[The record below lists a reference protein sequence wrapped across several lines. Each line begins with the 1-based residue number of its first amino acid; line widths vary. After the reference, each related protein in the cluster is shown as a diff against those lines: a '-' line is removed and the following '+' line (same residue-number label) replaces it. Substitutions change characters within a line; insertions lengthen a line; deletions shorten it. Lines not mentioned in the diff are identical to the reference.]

1 MGGCKRQTRSL
12 LPSPVRIIAGDYRRR
27 NLYSPPGMTTRPIPD
42 RVKEAI
48 FSMLG
53 LRLKGATF
61 LDCFAGSGAI
71 GLEALSRG
79 ASSCLFVEKDR
90 HSADTLE
97 RNIAM
102 LGGTCEERSTL
113 VRGDALGLSVI
124 ARCPRPLDLAFF
136 DPPYPLIQT
145 RLGWERVT
153 RQCTAVGAL
162 LADDGFLM
170 LRTPLP
176 HMVTDDTA
184 HGEGTEDER
193 LKARRFKRHDKPRKG
208 KWEDDGRNEKGRGV
222 DARSVGGK
230 GAGGMMIGGEMMH
243 PLSEDEID
251 ELMGGGGGGG
261 GAGKAAGEESD
272 GEAEDRAGDEREGRR
287 PGGVRRRGNVP
298 IIPPEV
304 LASTAAPPVLADWK
318 ITGLRGPET
327 HEYGS
332 TAVHFYMKAK
342 ES

>member
-1 MGGCKRQTRSL
+1 M
-12 LPSPVRIIAGDYRRR
+12 RIIAGDYRRR

-42 RVKEAI
+42 RVKEAL

-53 LRLKGATF
+53 TRIQKASF

-97 RNIAM
+97 KNIAM
-102 LGGTCEERSTL
+102 LGETCIERSTL

-136 DPPYPLIQT
+136 DPPYPLIQA

-153 RQCTAVGAL
+153 RQCTAVGAI

-184 HGEGTEDER
+184 GGEGGEDER

-208 KWEDDGRNEKGRGV
+208 KWEDDGRNDRGPGV
-222 DARSVGGK
+222 DARKVGGK

-243 PLSEDEID
+243 PLSEEEIE
-251 ELMGGGGGGG
+251 ELSGGGVGDEGETG
-261 GAGKAAGEESD
+261 GAGKG
-272 GEAEDRAGDEREGRR
+272 GRR
-287 PGGVRRRGNVP
+287 VP

-304 LASTAAPPVLADWK
+304 LASTAAPPVFADWK
-318 ITGLRGPET
+318 IAGLRGPET

-332 TAVHFYMKAK
+332 TAVHFYMKA
-342 ES
+342 

>member
-1 MGGCKRQTRSL
+1 MIPNTRC
-12 LPSPVRIIAGDYRRR
+12 SPLSCGVRIIAGDYRRR
-27 NLYSPPGMTTRPIPD
+27 NLFSPPGMTTRPIPD
-42 RVKEAI
+42 RVKEAL

-53 LRLKGATF
+53 TRIEKATF

-90 HSADTLE
+90 HSADTLQK
-97 RNIAM
+97 NIDM
-102 LGGTCEERSTL
+102 LGETCVERATL

-153 RQCTAVGAL
+153 RQCLAVGSI

-184 HGEGTEDER
+184 HGEGEDPTGG

-208 KWEDDGRNEKGRGV
+208 KWEEEGGGSSGRG
-222 DARSVGGK
+222 AGRGGRGAAGSGK
-230 GAGGMMIGGEMMH
+230 GLVIGGEIVQ
-243 PLSEDEID
+243 PLSDDEIEEMMEGGEGSAGATD
-251 ELMGGGGGGG
+251 ARRVRGGGVN
-261 GAGKAAGEESD
+261 
-272 GEAEDRAGDEREGRR
+272 GDA
-287 PGGVRRRGNVP
+287 
-298 IIPPEV
+298 PPPN
-304 LASTAAPPVLADWK
+304 AAPPVFADWK
-318 ITGLRGPET
+318 IAGLRGPET
-327 HEYGS
+327 HEYG
-332 TAVHFYMKAK
+332 TMAVHFYMKA
-342 ES
+342 